1 MPDSVDEALKVPDS
15 VDEALEVPDSVDG
28 ALEGSA
34 EESSPETPV
43 GQLDPHHD
51 LPSSC
56 WRPSVE
62 DAGEEGMLRAGED
75 RLWARAE
82 AGVDG
87 RLENLWKQEADALS
101 DAEVSDVDQE
111 AVEREALHLQHR
123 LQMNKPV

>member
-1 MPDSVDEALKVPDS
+1 MPDS
-15 VDEALEVPDSVDG
+15 VDEALEVPDSVDE

-62 DAGEEGMLRAGED
+62 GAGEEGMLKAGED
-75 RLWARAE
+75 RLE
-82 AGVDG
+82 T
-87 RLENLWKQEADALS
+87 LWKQEADALS

-123 LQMNKPV
+123 LQMNEPV